1 MLLWLQSLIVKL
13 LELQTLLLIR
23 FLIMLTFFR
32 WWRWGLSNL
41 TQSSTDLKDVFAFQ
55 NDTRYKRITE
65 LMNMPRFY
73 PLIYHFFSLY
83 QKCSSPSITA
93 CHTTQ
98 RPMLSCLNSLDSISV
113 KKRRK
118 VKSVFDLVNVFA
130 CVCVTTVPPTIHKQ
144 LPLRRN
150 EQLVENLFLWY
161 TTFTETTARR
171 RDDWWISPCQKHH
184 WRTEIGNAIYNRQDT
199 MKRTNRSFSPS
210 FTSLEGKRKP

>member
-1 MLLWLQSLIVKL
+1 MTQDIRGLQSSWICPVSILWFI
-13 LELQTLLLIR
+13 
-23 FLIMLTFFR
+23 TFF
-32 WWRWGLSNL
+32 
-41 TQSSTDLKDVFAFQ
+41 
-55 NDTRYKRITE
+55 
-65 LMNMPRFY
+65 P
-73 PLIYHFFSLY
+73 LY

-210 FTSLEGKRKP
+210 FTSPEGKRKP